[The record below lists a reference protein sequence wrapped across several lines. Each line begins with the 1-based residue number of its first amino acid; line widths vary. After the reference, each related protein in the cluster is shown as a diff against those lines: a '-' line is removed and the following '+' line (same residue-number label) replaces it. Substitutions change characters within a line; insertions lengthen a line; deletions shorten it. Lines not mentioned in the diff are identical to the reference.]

1 MQQFK
6 KNPNKSLKIFSS
18 SDNECEIK
26 NTNIKNYLKQPNK
39 RFSYPFISKFEKA
52 KLLGIRAK
60 QISNGNPP
68 TVPLEGE
75 SDPLLIALKEYR
87 ENKIPLKI
95 RRFFSDGRLF
105 TN

>member
-1 MQQFK
+1 MQPSQ
-6 KNPNKSLKIFSS
+6 KNFNTSLKIFSS
-18 SDNECEIK
+18 SDNESEIK
-26 NTNIKNYLKQPNK
+26 NSIGKNYLRQPIK

-52 KLLGIRAK
+52 KLLGVRAK

-75 SDPLLIALKEYR
+75 TDPLLIALKEYR

-95 RRFFSDGRLF
+95 RRYFSDGR
-105 TN
+105 

>member
-1 MQQFK
+1 MGMSPLQGK
-6 KNPNKSLKIFSS
+6 LNKSLKVFSS
-18 SDNECEIK
+18 SDDDFNNK
-26 NTNIKNYLKQPNK
+26 SNNDKFYLKKPVK

-52 KLLGIRAK
+52 KLIGIRAK

-95 RRFFSDGRLF
+95 RRFFSD
-105 TN
+105 